1 MRYLL
6 VVLVSLGAGAIAY
19 VVTMRTG
26 GREQLAV
33 GFEPATTDGPA
44 EEPSGLPPGYTY
56 LRVEVTR
63 GPSIRDRLVGFVGSL
78 ALVAVAIVATA
89 GALWGLGVL
98 IGRLIEAFVQDG
110 GGGQPLP

>member
-26 GREQLAV
+26 ERELAV
-33 GFEPATTDGPA
+33 GFEPETADEA
-44 EEPSGLPPGYTY
+44 DAAPPLHAGYTY

-63 GPSIRDRLVGFVGSL
+63 GPSIRERLQGFVGSL
-78 ALVAVAIVATA
+78 ALVAVAIVATV

-98 IGRLIEAFVQDG
+98 IARLIESFVEDG
-110 GGGQPLP
+110 GSQPLP

>member
-1 MRYLL
+1 VRYLL

-26 GREQLAV
+26 GHEQLAV

-56 LRVEVTR
+56 QWT
-63 GPSIRDRLVGFVGSL
+63 GT
-78 ALVAVAIVATA
+78 ALQEIQASGQTVAIVATV

-98 IGRLIEAFVQDG
+98 IGRLIEALVQDG